1 VATKSNK
8 AQVKDRKARVEEMRR
23 QQKAQE
29 RRKNI
34 LFIGI
39 ASVVALIIVA
49 AAATPAILGWLN
61 DPAREEASSFG
72 ASAAA
77 ASCDAVIS
85 EEASG
90 VGTHVGP
97 GTDSPD
103 TTRVEYATV
112 PPTFGQHYAIPAPF
126 SRKFYT
132 ADDRPPMEQLVHN
145 LEHGYTVVWYDDT
158 IGGDQLD
165 ALRDL
170 SDNISSQEGSEKF
183 IVSAWDASY
192 GDFPEG
198 KHVALSHWGAEQG
211 HRQLC
216 GQVSG
221 EVIEDFVQTYP
232 STDSPEP
239 NGA

>member
-8 AQVKDRKARVEEMRR
+8 TQVKDRKARVEEMRR

-29 RRKNI
+29 RRKNV

-39 ASVVALIIVA
+39 AGVVAVAIILA
-49 AAATPAILGWLN
+49 AGIPTFLNYLN
-61 DPAREEASSFG
+61 DPARQEASSFG
-72 ASAAA
+72 VSAAA
-77 ASCDAVIS
+77 ASCDAVVS
-85 EEASG
+85 EEGSG

-112 PPTFGQHYAIPAPF
+112 PPTSGQHYAFPAAF

-158 IGGDQLD
+158 IEGEQLD
-165 ALRDL
+165 VLKDL
-170 SDNISSQEGSEKF
+170 SKKISSLDGSEKF

-216 GQVSG
+216 GEVSG
-221 EVIEDFVQTYP
+221 EAIEAFVTTYP

>member
-1 VATKSNK
+1 MATKSNK
-8 AQVKDRKARVEEMRR
+8 TQVKDRKARVEEMRK

-29 RRKNI
+29 RRKSV
-34 LFIGI
+34 LFIGVACVI
-39 ASVVALIIVA
+39 AVVIIG
-49 AAATPAILGWLN
+49 AAATPTILGWLN
-61 DPAREEASSFG
+61 DPARQDASSFG
-72 ASAAA
+72 VSAAA
-77 ASCDAVIS
+77 ASCDTIVS

-103 TTRVEYATV
+103 TTRVEYTTV
-112 PPTFGQHYAIPAPF
+112 PPTSGQHYAFPAAF

-158 IGGDQLD
+158 IGDDQVD

-170 SDNISSQEGSEKF
+170 SKNISSHEGSEKF

-192 GDFPEG
+192 GDFPAD
-198 KHVALSHWGAEQG
+198 KHVAISHWGAEQG

-221 EVIEDFVQTYP
+221 EAIEDFVQTYP
-232 STDSPEP
+232 STDAPEP